1 VSESVMAPPT
11 KKLGEMLI
19 ESGVL
24 TEEQLEPAIAEA
36 RRLGRWLGE
45 YLVSEGLVTPGGLAM
60 ALSLQLN
67 VPLLDLKRHD
77 VQPQALE
84 LIPEDYARQRVL
96 IPIEIADDA
105 LVVVMADPGN
115 IQVLEDLKTRARMAI
130 QPAIGVPSE
139 IYEAINRHYRASGEI
154 EAQISQVAPPVT
166 ETSVQEALT
175 SDLVADAPIVRTVDL
190 LVAQAVRDRA
200 SDIHL
205 EPQEGHLRVRYR
217 IDGILHE
224 VQTLPLSVHAQ
235 LASRIKVLAGMN
247 IAERRRPQDGQFSV
261 QVEGKDVDFRVA
273 TSDSAHGEMIVLRV
287 LDTSLSLL
295 ALKDLGFLPEALDRY
310 LQILRSPYGMV
321 FVTGPTGSGKTTT
334 LYASVNQLDRKSR
347 NIVTIEDPIE
357 YQFEDVNQIQVNP
370 RADITFAGGL
380 RSIMRL
386 DPDVILI
393 GEVRDRETAQ
403 MATQAALTGHLVLSS
418 IHANDAV
425 GVLYR
430 LLDLGI
436 DPPLIASALVGM
448 VSQRLLRRVCP
459 HCRALAEAPP
469 EERLAYEGEI
479 GERRDE
485 FYYGSGCNFCAN
497 TGYLGRTGV
506 FEVLVFSEEMRRLL
520 LEGAKSS
527 QLKAQAESEGMISMR
542 REGMLKAQ
550 QGITTPYEVI
560 RAAFSIL

>member
-45 YLVSEGLVTPGGLAM
+45 YLVSEGLVTPGELAM

-84 LIPEDYARQRVL
+84 LIPEDYARQRTL
-96 IPIEIADDA
+96 IPIEIADDS

-130 QPAIGVPSE
+130 QPAIGIPSE

-166 ETSVQEALT
+166 DTSVQEALT
-175 SDLVADAPIVRTVDL
+175 PDFVADAPIVRTVDL

-386 DPDVILI
+386 DPDVILV

-459 HCRALAEAPP
+459 HCRALAKAPP

-527 QLKAQAESEGMISMR
+527 QLKAQAESEGMITMR